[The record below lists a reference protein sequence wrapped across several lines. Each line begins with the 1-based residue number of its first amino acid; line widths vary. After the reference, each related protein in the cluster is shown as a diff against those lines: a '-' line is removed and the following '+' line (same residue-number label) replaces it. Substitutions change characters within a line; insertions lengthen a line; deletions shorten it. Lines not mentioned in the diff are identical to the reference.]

1 MPLSKNEIGFVEDA
15 GDTLHMQRNALD
27 SAWMFDVTKDY
38 SQGAQPVRFI
48 AEGRDASAT
57 IDSGLSAT
65 SGFKNEGDN
74 EITGLYASDGDT
86 SVNKVLG
93 TDEPHLFQP
102 DGHWRAFWTQQH
114 GDNNTWELLSA
125 NN

>member
-1 MPLSKNEIGFVEDA
+1 MTP
-15 GDTLHMQRNALD
+15 T
-27 SAWMFDVTKDY
+27 T
-38 SQGAQPVRFI
+38 
-48 AEGRDASAT
+48 GRAAAAV
-57 IDSGLSAT
+57 LRHRPR
-65 SGFKNEGDN
+65 